1 MSIQNSGYVFVM
13 CGIELRIYN
22 IYNTTV
28 FSCTYK
34 IQLVYP
40 ILFDYTELAKNDTIK
55 NKVILQ
61 LL

>member
-1 MSIQNSGYVFVM
+1 M